1 VLSRNRPQAYIVRQ
15 AANSNKRG
23 NKERDATAAAMLN
36 DVSTAVGL
44 SGAMLY
50 HQDSDLKYVWVNN
63 PPAGYQPQ
71 QFVGHADED
80 IFSAETV
87 NIIVPAKRK
96 ALESGEPQTVE
107 FQMLVNGKPRWFELR
122 IAPASLDK
130 KRKEKGLLCAAIDIG
145 ERKQTEYHMRVLLLE
160 LAHRSKNLLAVI
172 QGIANRTGQTSST
185 IDEFNQRFSGRLM
198 SLSRAHD
205 ILTDE
210 NWRGAAMGELIR
222 TQVLLFAGKAAERV
236 HYRGD
241 QMSLRPSAAQH
252 VALALYELT
261 ANALKFGALS
271 GETGRV
277 DITWSLI
284 AKASEANPL
293 FQILWTETAG
303 PKVAPPNARHF
314 GRVLLE
320 EVVPLSVQ
328 GKAKLEFTP
337 EGISYRLTMPQ
348 SELI

>member
-1 VLSRNRPQAYIVRQ
+1 MLSSDRLQANIVRQ
-15 AANSNKRG
+15 TAKASKAGKRKRAATTVALPDDIAAAAN
-23 NKERDATAAAMLN
+23 
-36 DVSTAVGL
+36 L
-44 SGAMLY
+44 SGAMLFQ
-50 HQDSDLKYVWVNN
+50 QDKNLKYVWVNN
-63 PPAGYQPQ
+63 PPSGYLAT
-71 QFVGHADED
+71 QFVGLGDED
-80 IFSAETV
+80 VFSAETV

-96 ALESGEPQTVE
+96 ALESGETQTVE
-107 FQMLVNGKPRWFELR
+107 FQMPVDGKPRWFELR
-122 IAPASLDK
+122 IAPLGKARS
-130 KRKEKGLLCAAIDIG
+130 RKGLLCAAVDIG

-172 QGIANRTGQTSST
+172 QGIANRTAQTSST

-210 NWRGAAMGELIR
+210 NWRGAAMSELIR

-236 HYRGD
+236 HYKGD
-241 QMSLRPSAAQH
+241 QVSLRPSAAQH

-271 GETGRV
+271 AETGEIEISWTLSRKSSVGRV
-277 DITWSLI
+277 
-284 AKASEANPL
+284 
-293 FQILWTETAG
+293 FQILWTEKGG
-303 PKVAPPNARHF
+303 PKVMPPNARHF

-328 GKAKLEFTP
+328 GKAKLAFTP
-337 EGISYRLTMPQ
+337 DGISYSLTMPQ

>member
-1 VLSRNRPQAYIVRQ
+1 M
-15 AANSNKRG
+15 
-23 NKERDATAAAMLN
+23 AAMLD
-36 DVSTAVGL
+36 DVSAAVGL

-50 HQDSDLKYVWVNN
+50 HQDNDLKYVWVNN
-63 PPAGYQPQ
+63 PPAGYEAA
-71 QFVGHADED
+71 QFIGHADED
-80 IFSAETV
+80 IFSTETV

-107 FQMLVNGKPRWFELR
+107 FQMLIDGKPRWFELR
-122 IAPASLDK
+122 IAPSGKDK
-130 KRKEKGLLCAAIDIG
+130 SKRSLLCAAIDIG

-236 HYRGD
+236 HYKGD
-241 QMSLRPSAAQH
+241 HASLRPSAAQH

-271 GETGRV
+271 AETGRV
-277 DITWSLI
+277 EIGWSVS
-284 AKASEANPL
+284 AKTSKADSL
-293 FQILWTETAG
+293 FQIHWTETGG
-303 PKVAPPNARHF
+303 PRVAPPNARHF

-328 GKAKLEFTP
+328 GNAKLTFTP
-337 EGISYRLTMPQ
+337 DGIRYSLSMPQ